1 MENLTAESI
10 KKFTI
15 DWYNYLDIHAPQVDF
30 IDNLSK
36 KDLKMV
42 FPEATLSGRASF
54 ESWYQGVIRIFFDEV
69 HTVKVVESKIAAD
82 GQTADVKVVVQWE
95 ASAWNPPARYSKR
108 IKCDAYQ
115 TWKVAIEER
124 RIVITVYI
132 VDELK
137 YHEGSAKL

>member
-1 MENLTAESI
+1 MEKLTVEAI
-10 KKFTI
+10 KQFTI
-15 DWYNYLDIHAPQVDF
+15 DWYGYLDIHAPQVDF
-30 IDNLSK
+30 IDMLSK

-42 FPEATLSGRASF
+42 FPEATLSGIASF

-69 HTVKVVESKIAAD
+69 HTVKVVESNIAPD
-82 GQTADVKVVVQWE
+82 GKTANVKVVVQWE
-95 ASAWNPPARYSKR
+95 ASAWNPPARFSKR

-115 TWKVAIEER
+115 TWKVAIEEGK
-124 RIVITVYI
+124 IVITMYI